1 MTMNMRSA
9 SLGGPQR
16 TGAQVCCSR
25 SMFAASHWI
34 YRIVCLAV
42 LPQLSLLS
50 DSTSCCPPCRGS
62 SRQVSISRAPD
73 LCQQRGLPALPCTN
87 TCTGGWGG
95 GGVPWTPERAT
106 PVCPM
111 LGITDRLLIGSR
123 HQASREWMNLPA
135 LLESLS

>member
-16 TGAQVCCSR
+16 TGAELSPSVHLKGTGPLS
-25 SMFAASHWI
+25 AAGTSS
-34 YRIVCLAV
+34 
-42 LPQLSLLS
+42 PSLHQHLH
-50 DSTSCCPPCRGS
+50 RGM
-62 SRQVSISRAPD
+62 
-73 LCQQRGLPALPCTN
+73 
-87 TCTGGWGG
+87 GW

-106 PVCPM
+106 PGCPM